1 MKLYRV
7 VLLAS
12 ALFVSI
18 ALCSCNDIEENS
30 SVSDSTCSEESSVQ
44 ASANFNETESLS
56 EQNDQTEQNE
66 QSSFSIEDISVNN
79 TIGYVS
85 QTHDL
90 NYLNLY
96 YERISD
102 HEIATC
108 DGKLKGS
115 FMYTVNENNITFT
128 TTYENLSDENI
139 CADFRPSISFISDK
153 VDNSDPIVTAD
164 FDGHTIKP
172 GDSYSFTNDVE
183 IGEYNDVMINY
194 EFNAMIDSQVSVDS
208 WKSEYGDGID
218 NINILQYVPNGAV
231 FPFVIHISK

>member
-1 MKLYRV
+1 MRSFYAIV
-7 VLLAS
+7 LAS
-12 ALFVSI
+12 VLAVSI
-18 ALCSCNDIEENS
+18 TFCSCSDIEETS
-30 SVSDSTCSEESSVQ
+30 SVSGSSYLAESDSVLTDNV
-44 ASANFNETESLS
+44 SLS

-66 QSSFSIEDISVNN
+66 QSSFSIEDISVDN

-85 QTHDL
+85 QAHNL

-102 HEIATC
+102 HEIVTC

-115 FMYTVNENNITFT
+115 FTYTVNENNITFT

-139 CADFRPSISFISDK
+139 CADFRPSISFVSDK
-153 VDNSDPIVTAD
+153 VDNSNPIVTAD

-172 GDSYSFTNDVE
+172 GDSYSFTDDVE

-194 EFNAMIDSQVSVDS
+194 EFKVMIDSQVSVDS

-218 NINILQYVPNGAV
+218 DINILQYVPLGSV
-231 FPFVIHISK
+231 FPFIVHLSK